1 MYQFSY
7 AEIVDDACNDSRG
20 RERRA
25 VERGIEMLRKA
36 QACGVSSRETI
47 EALHY
52 IRSLWSIL
60 MEDLAHKDNDL
71 PDALRA
77 DLISIGIWVLRE
89 AEQIRLNRSDDFENL
104 IEITAMICEGL
115 K

>member
-7 AEIVDDACNDSRG
+7 AEIVDDACHDSRG

-25 VERGIEMLRKA
+25 VERGIEMLRRA
-36 QACGVSSRETI
+36 QASGVNSRDTV

-60 MEDLAHKDNDL
+60 MEDLASSENDL

-104 IEITAMICEGL
+104 IEINAMICEGL

>member
-25 VERGIEMLRKA
+25 VERGIELLRKA
-36 QACGVSSRETI
+36 QASGVASRDTV

-71 PDALRA
+71 PDRLRA

-104 IEITAMICEGL
+104 IEINAMICEGL

>member
-7 AEIVDDACNDSRG
+7 AEIVEDAASDARG

-25 VERGIEMLRKA
+25 VERGVELLRRA
-36 QACGVSSRETI
+36 QAQGANSRDAV

-52 IRSLWSIL
+52 VRSLWSVLI
-60 MEDLAHKDNDL
+60 EDLAQPENDL
-71 PDALRA
+71 PEALRA

-89 AEQIRLNRSDDFENL
+89 AEQIRFARTDDFTNL
-104 IEITAMICEGL
+104 IEINAMISEGL

>member
-7 AEIVDDACNDSRG
+7 AEVVEEACNDARG

-25 VERGIEMLRKA
+25 VERGIDMLRKA
-36 QACGVSSRETI
+36 QERGVSSRETV

-52 IRSLWSIL
+52 VRSLWSIL
-60 MEDLAHKDNDL
+60 MEDLAHQENDL
-71 PDALRA
+71 PEALRA

-89 AEQIRLNRSDDFENL
+89 TEQIRLNRSNDFQNL
-104 IEITAMICEGL
+104 IDINSMICEGL